1 MRVEV
6 AVINVFVGREVAVAV
21 GDSVLVE
28 VGAVTGSALTGAH
41 ALTMSTSMRTEINLN
56 LMGIGMT
63 LTAPQDTPPAQP
75 CQDKIFAL

>member
-6 AVINVFVGREVAVAV
+6 AAINVFVGREVAVAV

-41 ALTMSTSMRTEINLN
+41 ALTMSTRTEINLN